1 MERRRDTMTDTLMG
15 GISPDR
21 REDCVLSAR
30 LLRGLAACA
39 LLAGLLGQ
47 AAWAGEE
54 RPTAGDNP
62 AAAAAGQP
70 ADAAQTAA
78 DEGDKGSQAEAAE
91 GPIEEIVSIGT
102 RVRGRTVANTPVP
115 VDVVNSESLALT
127 GQTEV
132 GRMLQRLVPSF
143 NFSSST
149 VSDGTDALRPA
160 TLRGLGPDQTLVL
173 VNGKRRHLSALVHVN
188 TSVGRGTA
196 GVDMNAFPSASIK
209 RIEVLRDGA
218 AALYGSDAIAGVIN
232 IVLQDRVGE
241 GVARTQWGQTYKAD
255 GDQFLANL
263 NYGIA
268 IRDSGFINFTA
279 EYRHRGA
286 TNRAGLDGT
295 RQYPYINEEDPEC
308 NFGAGPDCQLDPRE
322 FTFNRLSH
330 RIGDAKSEQKSFAVN
345 GEIPFSDTGT
355 FYFFGTYSGRKN
367 ESAGFYRRV
376 VDFARTVTE
385 LYPDGF
391 LPMIRTNI
399 RDWQIVE
406 GLRWELDDGWYID
419 LSGNVGENN
428 FDFTTFN
435 SLNASLGKFS
445 PTEAD
450 TGALNYG
457 LTSIN
462 ADFSKPVAIGDREL
476 NVAFGGEYRRETY
489 KIVPSEPAAVINGGE
504 VNTNCPGCDPAKGGT
519 PIPYAAGFQ
528 VFKGFSPANAVNED
542 RDSFALYLDLESDVT
557 PDLTLSAAGRFEHFS
572 DFGSTIN
579 GKFATR
585 YQVNDA
591 LALRG
596 AISTGF
602 RAPSMQQK
610 FFNSTSTQ
618 FVDIGGVVVPV
629 ERGTFRNDSELA
641 RALGI
646 PKLKEETSFNISAGF
661 VANPLPEMTVT
672 VDFYRIA
679 INDRIAITGGIGG
692 DKFPQEVQDALE
704 AAGASQAQFFINAA
718 DTKTR
723 GVDIVITYDVALDNG
738 GTINFSAAANF
749 TDTDIK
755 KGSVV
760 PPALLAGF
768 ETVIFTP
775 QDRSILTQWQPKNR
789 EVLTAVYR
797 KGPITFTISG
807 QRFGSYTVCEGACDN
822 PNEGPGQN
830 IQKFSAKW
838 LTDVQFDY
846 ELGTSGLVLTIGANN
861 LFDVTPDKNKIG
873 QARGGT
879 IPGIVSSP
887 GIFKFSRRAA
897 PFGFNGGLYYG
908 RVTYNF

>member
-1 MERRRDTMTDTLMG
+1 MRWHDRSNERATRIVCDKGQAHGRLAGMTLVTLLTG
-15 GISPDR
+15 
-21 REDCVLSAR
+21 
-30 LLRGLAACA
+30 CA
-39 LLAGLLGQ
+39 LGALATG
-47 AAWAGEE
+47 AFMPSAM
-54 RPTAGDNP
+54 
-62 AAAAAGQP
+62 
-70 ADAAQTAA
+70 ADEASAAQTAEEA
-78 DEGDKGSQAEAAE
+78 GTAGQKDEESGQATES
-91 GPIEEIVSIGT
+91 PIEEIVSVGT
-102 RVRGRTVANTPVP
+102 RRRGRTAADTPAP
-115 VDVVNSESLALT
+115 IDVVNADALAMT

-143 NFSSST
+143 NFSSSS

-173 VNGKRRHLSALVHVN
+173 VNGKRRHLSALIHVN

-196 GVDMNAFPSASIK
+196 GVDMNAFPSGAIK

-232 IVLQDRVGE
+232 IVLQDRVDE
-241 GVARTQWGQTYKAD
+241 GVARVQYGQTYKAD
-255 GDQFLANL
+255 GDQFLASA
-263 NYGIA
+263 NYGIPLGEG
-268 IRDSGFINFTA
+268 GFLNFTA

-308 NFGAGPDCQLDPRE
+308 DFGNGPNCTLDPRE

-330 RIGDAKSEQKSFAVN
+330 RIGDAKSEQKSFALN

-355 FYFFGTYSGRKN
+355 FYFFGTFSDRDN

-376 VDFARTVTE
+376 VDFTRTVVE

-391 LPMIRTNI
+391 LPMIGTDI
-399 RDWQIVE
+399 RDWQIAT

-428 FDFTTFN
+428 FDFRTFN

-457 LTSIN
+457 LTTIN
-462 ADFSKPVAIGDREL
+462 ADFSKPVEL
-476 NVAFGGEYRRETY
+476 AGAEVNVAFGGEYRRETY
-489 KIVPSEPAAVINGGE
+489 DIIPSEPAAIINGGE

-542 RDSFALYLDLESDVT
+542 RDSYAIYLDLESDVT
-557 PDLTLSAAGRFEHFS
+557 DRLLVSAAGRFEHFS

-579 GKFATR
+579 GKFAFR
-585 YQVNDA
+585 YQVA
-591 LALRG
+591 EPFAIRG
-596 AISTGF
+596 AVSSGF

-618 FVDIGGVVVPV
+618 FVDVGGVVVPV
-629 ERGTFRNDSELA
+629 ERGTFRNDSPLA

-646 PKLKEETSFNISAGF
+646 PKLKEETSVSFSGGF
-661 VANPLPEMTVT
+661 VANPLPDMTLT
-672 VDFYRIA
+672 VDYYRIT
-679 INDRIAITGGIGG
+679 IDDRIAITGGIGG
-692 DKFPQEVQDALE
+692 SKFPQAVQDALA

-718 DTKTR
+718 DTKTQ
-723 GVDIVITYDVALDNG
+723 GVDVVLTYDIALDNG
-738 GTINFSAAANF
+738 GTLDFSAAANV

-760 PPALLAGF
+760 PPTLLQGF

-775 QDRSILTQWQPKNR
+775 QDRSILTQWQPKSRTN
-789 EVLTAVYR
+789 LTAVYR
-797 KGPITFTISG
+797 KGPLTFTISG
-807 QRFGSYTVCEGACDN
+807 QRFGSYTVCEGSCDN

-830 IQKFSAKW
+830 VQKFSAKW

-846 ELGTSGLVLTIGANN
+846 ELGTSGLVLTVGANN

-873 QARGGT
+873 QARAGT

-897 PFGFNGGLYYG
+897 PFGFNGGFYYG